1 MPLNSWIIAIRPGR
15 DVDLV
20 EDVGLVWRDDRD
32 AEDLAEAGGEDEQP
46 DQRAHQGGDEA
57 LALMHEAQCLPPGDA
72 AQADQVLAERE
83 AAPARCST
91 AGAHSGSPPARH
103 RSAR

>member
-20 EDVGLVWRDDRD
+20 EDIGLVRRDDRD

-46 DQRAHQGGDEA
+46 YQRSDQRRDEA
-57 LALMHEAQCLPPGDA
+57 LALVQESQRLAPGDA
-72 AQADQVLAERE
+72 VQADEILAERE
-83 AAPARCST
+83 ARVV
-91 AGAHSGSPPARH
+91 GRWW
-103 RSAR
+103 